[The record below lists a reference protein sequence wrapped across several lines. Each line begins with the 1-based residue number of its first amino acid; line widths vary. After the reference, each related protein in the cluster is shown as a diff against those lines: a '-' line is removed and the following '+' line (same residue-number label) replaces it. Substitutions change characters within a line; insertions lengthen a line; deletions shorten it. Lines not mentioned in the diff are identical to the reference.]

1 MKQPNKSLI
10 GFFILTGFTA
20 LIGMSLYLAGNRLFS
35 SDEAQFVMY
44 FDEPVKGLNV
54 GSLVFFEGVKV
65 GEVSRIIIVAHK
77 DLTFSIPVFVR
88 MDKQQ
93 KSLFG
98 GGDRHFS
105 YSEELMQ
112 NLIEKGLRAKL
123 GVQSFLTGQLMIELT
138 MLPKTPVNLRH
149 FDNPKERYD
158 DEVIEIPTVLSDA
171 GALTKS
177 LRDYP
182 IGKTLESFNNILDS
196 LNKQLPVLLKDM
208 NTFVNNAD
216 STVKNI
222 DTAVQGAG
230 TTFKSVADNVNKTV
244 KDFDAMAKSF
254 DKTAKA
260 VDKTVQSMETV
271 IKNKDSDLSLLMENA
286 NNAMVEIS
294 GAARSLKVLT
304 DYLERHPE
312 ALLRGKG
319 KSDENK

>member
-20 LIGMSLYLAGNRLFS
+20 LIGMSLYLAGDRLFS
-35 SDEAQFVMY
+35 SDEEQFVMY
-44 FDEPVKGLNV
+44 FDESVKGLNV
-54 GSLVFFEGVKV
+54 GSPVFFEGVKV

-88 MDKQQ
+88 MDEQQ

-98 GGDRHFS
+98 GGHRHFS
-105 YSEELMQ
+105 YREELMQ
-112 NLIEKGLRAKL
+112 NLIEKGLRARL

-138 MLPKTPVNLRH
+138 MLPETPVNLRH

-158 DEVIEIPTVLSDA
+158 NKVIEIPTVLSDA

-196 LNKQLPVLLKDM
+196 LNKQVPVLLKDM

-222 DTAVQGAG
+222 DTAVQGVG
-230 TTFKSVADNVNKTV
+230 TTFKSVTDNVNKTV
-244 KDFDAMAKSF
+244 KDFDVMAKSF